1 MKSQNMRSLG
11 LVALG
16 IGSLLLAGSNA
27 GAAGY
32 KLADKVG
39 KGIAEFRDEIVD
51 VKKAVDATLASLD
64 KIVADAAADPR
75 KAFQQFDKSV
85 PRIDSAAASA
95 RKRGEDMR
103 ERGKTY
109 FDKWEKDLAEVKDP
123 DIRKLAEERKA
134 KLQTTFANIKTK
146 MEPAREQF
154 NSWLTDLK
162 DLQKYLNQDLTIS
175 GIDAAKDLIAK
186 SKKDGVDVQQTLD
199 SVIAELNS
207 VVAAITP
214 AKVAKK

>member
-1 MKSQNMRSLG
+1 MAWTAAVDQ
-11 LVALG
+11 
-16 IGSLLLAGSNA
+16 LAGDF
-27 GAAGY
+27 
-32 KLADKVG
+32 LLH
-39 KGIAEFRDEIVD
+39 RR
-51 VKKAVDATLASLD
+51 L
-64 KIVADAAADPR
+64 
-75 KAFQQFDKSV
+75 
-85 PRIDSAAASA
+85 RI
-95 RKRGEDMR
+95 
-103 ERGKTY
+103 
-109 FDKWEKDLAEVKDP
+109 LAECTEPIANVAFAAHA
-123 DIRKLAEERKA
+123 IRKLAEERKA

-214 AKVAKK
+214 DKVAKK